1 MAHIDVVRA
10 HALGL
15 AGARRAAEE
24 VAAELRDELP
34 FRTHW
39 EGDTLVA
46 RGAGFDAQF
55 VADDEAV
62 RVLVRLGLVLRPMR
76 RKIHGEIEAY
86 LDRYIPA

>member
-1 MAHIDVVRA
+1 MAHIDVTRP

-15 AGARRAAEE
+15 NGARHAAEE
-24 VAAELRDELP
+24 VAAELRGAFP

-55 VADDEAV
+55 LAGDDAV
-62 RVLVRLGLVLRPMR
+62 RVLVKLGLVLRPMR
-76 RKIHGEIEAY
+76 HRIRGEIEAY